1 MRRFALTFVVYL
13 IAVICQAQGSHL
25 KFMGIPLDGK
35 ISAFNKELQKKGF
48 TLDEFAGKRLD
59 GTYIYNGIFAG
70 ERAQVFVSYDD
81 KTKIVYQAAV
91 VIKSY
96 SKELVISKYEDMRDM
111 LEEKYSQDDGIRL
124 LENMKNEYG
133 EKMKEKGITPFEW
146 KHTTK
151 EDGYETTTFI
161 IPNLNTRDLQGNI
174 TIFVKESFSNIT
186 YSTDYNLYIRY
197 SDWQNDNSQRD
208 NRMDDL

>member
-1 MRRFALTFVVYL
+1 MKKLLSFLFAVFVIL
-13 IAVICQAQGSHL
+13 SAQAQSEHL

-111 LEEKYSQDDGIRL
+111 LEEKYSQDSFTKMVILPCKSLVFRLGIM
-124 LENMKNEYG
+124 N
-133 EKMKEKGITPFEW
+133 
-146 KHTTK
+146 
-151 EDGYETTTFI
+151 
-161 IPNLNTRDLQGNI
+161 
-174 TIFVKESFSNIT
+174 VVVS
-186 YSTDYNLYIRY
+186 
-197 SDWQNDNSQRD
+197 
-208 NRMDDL
+208 